1 MSMDAAAS
9 ERAHVAL
16 ERLLAAHEACF
27 DVEHDYSFAG
37 RDFAGY
43 AELHSSASQYVLVK
57 RAKLWETTS
66 HEYLSSSSCLF
77 GYRNVR

>member
-37 RDFAGY
+37 RDFAGMP
-43 AELHSSASQYVLVK
+43 SCI
-57 RAKLWETTS
+57 RAR
-66 HEYLSSSSCLF
+66 
-77 GYRNVR
+77 RNTCW